1 MGLTALFTHLK
12 IILLQYFQFSISNK
26 ISCIQAIP
34 NLQSLAIIALKY
46 SEPNLKR
53 LAIIALKDSEL
64 TLLVAEKT
72 TILKDL
78 RY

>member
-1 MGLTALFTHLK
+1 MIQNAFLFAWDAYTCIPTIISSINLK
-12 IILLQYFQFSISNK
+12 
-26 ISCIQAIP
+26 
-34 NLQSLAIIALKY
+34 NLEIIA
-46 SEPNLKR
+46 P
-53 LAIIALKDSEL
+53 KDSEL